1 MKASMKSFSNAFR
14 KAFLIIYFFLFQQPS
29 EASDTKIKLYGMG
42 NEPPSPGEANSAEE
56 EDENEKPKRKKNG
69 H

>member
-1 MKASMKSFSNAFR
+1 M
-14 KAFLIIYFFLFQQPS
+14 LQPS

-56 EDENEKPKRKKNG
+56 TSCETEEMDDKPLENDKVKRKKMK